1 MDIRKEENR
10 KNILNKTALFIDNV
24 ISRINTVLILIILMS
39 LVYLLLHTTLNVIS
53 IQGVTN
59 SIENTIYSFKQVID
73 SLNNKIND
81 FDSNA
86 INRKIN
92 DFDMQAINKNIQ
104 NLNLN

>member
-10 KNILNKTALFIDNV
+10 KNILNKTASFIDNV

-39 LVYLLLHTTLNVIS
+39 LVYLLFHTTLNVIS

-73 SLNNKIND
+73 SLNNKVNE
-81 FDSNA
+81 
-86 INRKIN
+86 
-92 DFDMQAINKNIQ
+92 FDMQSINKNIQ
-104 NLNLN
+104 NFNP